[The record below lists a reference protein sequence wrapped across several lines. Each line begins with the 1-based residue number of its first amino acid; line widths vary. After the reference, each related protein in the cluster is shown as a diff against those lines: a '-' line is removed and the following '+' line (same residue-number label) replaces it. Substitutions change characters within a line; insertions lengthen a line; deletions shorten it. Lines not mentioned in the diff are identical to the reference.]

1 MLKIS
6 LIICTRNR
14 SSRLKKALDS
24 LITMTY
30 PEPWE
35 LVIVDNGSTD
45 DTRSVIHQF
54 QHRFHHKL
62 VAVMEPRPGMGH
74 VRNTGWTHAS
84 GDIVA
89 FTDDDCYP
97 AESFLGSVVQCF
109 EENER
114 IGFVGGRV
122 LLYDPADYRITIQ
135 EQTKRQLLKPKSFVP
150 AGFIHGANLS
160 LRRTAL
166 AAVGGF
172 DGRLGYGTSFVC
184 EDVDIQARIL
194 ASGWYGAFDPR
205 PVVYHHHGRK
215 TETDVNQLTK
225 IYDRGRGAYY
235 VKCLLN
241 KRICA
246 TYLKNWLKL
255 IRRQAFRT
263 TFRELGSCAEF
274 LFLTAFK
281 LIKNAFR

>member
-14 SSRLKKALDS
+14 SSRLKKTLDS
-24 LITMTY
+24 IISMAC
-30 PEPWE
+30 PAPWE

-45 DTRSVIHQF
+45 DTSSVIHQF
-54 QHRFHHKL
+54 QRRFHHKL

-74 VRNTGWTHAS
+74 VRNTGWTNAG

-97 AESFLGSVVQCF
+97 AESFLVSVTQCF

-122 LLYDPADYRITIQ
+122 LLYDPTDYRITIQ
-135 EQTKRQLLKPKSFVP
+135 EQTKSQLLEPRSFVP

-160 LRRTAL
+160 FRRDAL

-184 EDVDIQARIL
+184 EDVEIQARIL
-194 ASGWYGAFDPR
+194 AHGWHGAFDPR
-205 PVVYHHHGRK
+205 PVIYHDHGRK
-215 TETDVNQLTK
+215 TEADVNQLTK
-225 IYDRGRGAYY
+225 IYDHGRGAYY

-241 KRICA
+241 KKIRS

-263 TFRELGSCAEF
+263 TFRELCAGAEF
-274 LFLTAFK
+274 LFLTVFK
-281 LIKNAFR
+281 LI

>member
-14 SSRLKKALDS
+14 SSRLNKTLNS
-24 LITMTY
+24 IIPMSC
-30 PEPWE
+30 PGPWE

-45 DTRSVIHQF
+45 DTSSVIHQF
-54 QHRFHHKL
+54 QRRFHHKL
-62 VAVMEPRPGMGH
+62 VAVMEQRPGVGH
-74 VRNTGWTHAS
+74 ARNTGWTHAG

-97 AESFLGSVVQCF
+97 AESFLASVTQCF

-122 LLYDPADYRITIQ
+122 LLYDPTDYRITIQ

-150 AGFIHGANLS
+150 AGLIHGANLS
-160 LRRTAL
+160 IRRTAL
-166 AAVGGF
+166 ATAGGF
-172 DGRLGYGTSFVC
+172 DGRLGYGTPFVC

-194 ASGWYGAFDPR
+194 ANGWYGAFDPR

-215 TETDVNQLTK
+215 TEADANQLTK
-225 IYDRGRGAYY
+225 IYDHGRGAYY
-235 VKCLLN
+235 VKGLLD
-241 KRICA
+241 KRIRF

-255 IRRQAFRT
+255 IRRQALRI
-263 TFRELGSCAEF
+263 TFRELVAGAKF
-274 LFLTAFK
+274 LFL
-281 LIKNAFR
+281 NALKSI